1 MTTDHATETTR
12 FDQPGARRAFGT
24 VRFFLAAYAAFSA
37 AVLLT
42 VLVLALAGHPVTAF
56 VWGRSGGVLAS
67 AAVTYWLA
75 GRAARG
81 ARWAYR
87 RVRILTVVVPIAIL
101 AIDLI
106 PGALPPWFIGLQAV
120 CALAVAAAA
129 FPANGATLRA
139 AFGRGTYRTEAGSAR

>member
-1 MTTDHATETTR
+1 MTTDHATETAR
-12 FDQPGARRAFGT
+12 FDQSGARRAFRT
-24 VRFFLAAYAAFSA
+24 VRFLLAAYAALSA

-42 VLVLALAGHPVTAF
+42 VVILALTGNPVTSF

-75 GRAARG
+75 VRAARG

-87 RVRILTVVVPIAIL
+87 RVRVLTVVVPIAIL

-106 PGALPPWFIGLQAV
+106 PGALPPWFIALQAV

-129 FPANGATLRA
+129 FPANGPVLRA
-139 AFGRGTYRTEAGSAR
+139 AFGRDTHRTGAGSAR